1 MASITVCAD
10 RRNRM
15 HAIAPVTRAA
25 RSSWPL
31 VLALAFMSASVGIS
45 AIPAAARSDAKCPVA
60 ALRGAT
66 KPVDITFWHGEI
78 STNEDVLEQ
87 LIAQFESSQD
97 QVQVKLVNQ
106 VTYRDVLNKY
116 RAGLTTGDLPDL
128 VAMGAGA
135 DQTLVDSRSV
145 VPVDACI
152 QAANYPLADFV
163 PRAIATHTIRD
174 VQWSMPWTVPTPLL
188 LYDKNA
194 FRAAGLDPD
203 RPPRTLDDVTDYSR
217 RVVETHAARH
227 GISLMR
233 TSSLNAV
240 LYTKSGQ
247 LYVNHQNGRT
257 GRATKTLLDN
267 KTGRR
272 IWKWWDDI
280 VDSGLAIDVGSEGT
294 TDHLLAVGTGDA
306 AMTIDWS
313 YVLGP
318 VFNVLASGEFSR
330 VDLGVAPLPALGA
343 GGGVPVGGGSLWIP
357 RASSPLK
364 RAAAWELIK
373 FLSAPA
379 QQAAYTVGTRGG
391 YVPIRQSASQ
401 EPALQQM
408 WRDNPETRVAY
419 DQLISGPSD
428 AIAAGPVLGDPTGVG
443 DAVVDALTR
452 MLAGDLSPKSALRQA
467 QREADAALA
476 DYNERVGR

>member
-1 MASITVCAD
+1 M
-10 RRNRM
+10 R
-15 HAIAPVTRAA
+15 AIAPVARATR
-25 RSSWPL
+25 RSWPL
-31 VLALAFMSASVGIS
+31 LLAIALMSASVGMT
-45 AIPAAARSDAKCPVA
+45 AAPAGARREGKCPVA

-66 KPVDITFWHGEI
+66 KPVEITFWHGET
-78 STNEDVLEQ
+78 STNEDVLKE
-87 LIAQFESSQD
+87 LMAKFEAGQD
-97 QVQVKLVNQ
+97 RVRVKLVNQ
-106 VTYRDVLNKY
+106 VTYQDVLNKY
-116 RAGLTTGDLPDL
+116 SAGLETGDLPD
-128 VAMGAGA
+128 VMAMGARG
-135 DQTLVDSRSV
+135 DQTLIDSGGV

-152 QAANYPLADFV
+152 EAAKYPQADFV
-163 PRAIATHTIRD
+163 PRAIATHTIKG
-174 VQWSMPWTVPTPLL
+174 VQWSMPWTVPTPVL

-203 RPPRTLDDVTDYSR
+203 RPPSTLDEVTDYSR
-217 RVVETHAARH
+217 RVVETQAARH

-233 TSSLNAV
+233 TSSLNV
-240 LYTKSGQ
+240 VFYTKSGQ
-247 LYVNHQNGRT
+247 LYVNHQNGRA

-272 IWKWWDDI
+272 IWAWWDDI
-280 VDSGLAIDVGSEGT
+280 VASGLAIDSGSESI
-294 TDHLLAVGTGDA
+294 TDHLLAIGTGDA

-313 YVLGP
+313 YVVGP
-318 VFNVLASGEFSR
+318 VFNTLASGEFSR
-330 VDLGVAPLPALGA
+330 VEPGIAPLPALDA
-343 GGGVPVGGGSLWIP
+343 SGGVPVGGGSLWIP

-391 YVPIRQSASQ
+391 YVPIRQSATQ
-401 EPALQQM
+401 DPAVQRM
-408 WRDNPETRVAY
+408 WRDNPESRVAY

-428 AIAAGPVLGDPTGVG
+428 AVAAGPVLGDPIGVG

-467 QREADAALA
+467 QHEADVALS
-476 DYNERVGR
+476 DYNERLGR

>member
-1 MASITVCAD
+1 
-10 RRNRM
+10 M
-15 HAIAPVTRAA
+15 HAIAPVVHAA
-25 RSSWPL
+25 RSSCPL
-31 VLALAFMSASVGIS
+31 LLAIALMSTSVGVH
-45 AIPAAARSDAKCPVA
+45 AVPAHARRELRCPVA
-60 ALRGAT
+60 ALDGAT
-66 KPVDITFWHGEI
+66 KPVEITFWHGET
-78 STNEDVLEQ
+78 STNEDVLEE
-87 LIAQFESSQD
+87 LIAQFETGQNR
-97 QVQVKLVNQ
+97 VRVKLVNQ
-106 VTYRDVLNKY
+106 VTYRDILNKY
-116 RAGLTTGDLPDL
+116 RAGLVTGDLPDV
-128 VAMGAGA
+128 VAMGPFA
-135 DQTLVDSRSV
+135 DQTLIDSRSV

-152 QAANYPLADFV
+152 ESANYPLADFV
-163 PRAIATHTIRD
+163 PRAIATHTIKGM
-174 VQWSMPWTVPTPLL
+174 QWSMPWTVPTPLL
-188 LYDKNA
+188 LYNKNA

-203 RPPRTLDDVTDYSR
+203 RPPATLDEVTEYSR

-227 GISLMR
+227 GISLVR
-233 TSSLNAV
+233 ASSLNVA

-247 LYVNHQNGRT
+247 LYVNQQNGRS

-267 KTGRR
+267 KPGRR
-272 IWKWWDDI
+272 IWAWWDGI
-280 VDSGLAIDVGSEGT
+280 VDSGLAIDVGGEVT
-294 TDHLLAVGTGDA
+294 TDHLLAIGTGDA

-318 VFNVLASGEFSR
+318 VFNVLANGEFSE
-330 VDLGVAPLPALGA
+330 VEPGVAPLPALDA
-343 GGGVPVGGGSLWIP
+343 GGGVPVAGGSLWIP

-391 YVPIRQSASQ
+391 YVPIRQSAGQDSAVQ
-401 EPALQQM
+401 RM

-428 AIAAGPVLGDPTGVG
+428 AIAAGPVLGDPIGVG

-467 QREADAALA
+467 QHEADAALA
-476 DYNERVGR
+476 DYNERVSR